1 MIPRHSVLCQRSGG
15 YDSEQRVSVCI
26 QVFPK
31 DRIRGI
37 YDGSIFYLTA
47 QRLEDATAKQL

>member
-1 MIPRHSVLCQRSGG
+1 MLVAPGHALPTCGRILSP
-15 YDSEQRVSVCI
+15 

-37 YDGSIFYLTA
+37 YDGSIFYLTE
-47 QRLEDATAKQL
+47 QRLKGKATAGKQH

>member
-1 MIPRHSVLCQRSGG
+1 M
-15 YDSEQRVSVCI
+15 RVACRVIDARGSANVSPCSFCV

-47 QRLEDATAKQL
+47 QRLEGGAAKQA